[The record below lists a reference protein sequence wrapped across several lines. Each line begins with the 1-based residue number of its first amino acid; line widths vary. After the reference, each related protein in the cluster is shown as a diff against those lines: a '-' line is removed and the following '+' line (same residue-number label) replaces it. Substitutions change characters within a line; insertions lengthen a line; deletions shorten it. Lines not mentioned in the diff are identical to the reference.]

1 MNEQTRTNKG
11 VKPEV
16 ATFGAGCFWCVEAI
30 FSSIQGVLSVQSG
43 YCGGNKSD
51 ASYQQVCSGETEH
64 VEVLQVTFDQS
75 IVSFD
80 TLLSI
85 FFHSH
90 NPTTLNRQGNDVGS
104 QYRSVI
110 FVHNDAQKSSA
121 HKAINGLSEQ
131 SVWPYPIVTQVEL
144 ATEFY
149 PAEDYHNDYFAKHG
163 EEPYCAMVI
172 KPKLEKIQQVFAQYL
187 KTN

>member
-1 MNEQTRTNKG
+1 MNDQTRTNNG

-43 YCGGNKSD
+43 YCGGNKDD
-51 ASYQQVCSGETEH
+51 ATYQRVCSGETEH
-64 VEVLQVTFDQS
+64 VEVLQITFDS
-75 IVSFD
+75 LMISFD
-80 TLLSI
+80 ELLTL

-90 NPTTLNRQGNDVGS
+90 NPTTLNRQGNDVGR
-104 QYRSVI
+104 QYRSVV
-110 FVHNDAQKSSA
+110 FTHTDGQETVALDAI
-121 HKAINGLSEQ
+121 KALNEQ
-131 SVWPYPIVTQVEL
+131 RVWPNPIVTQVEPV
-144 ATEFY
+144 TDFY

-172 KPKLEKIQQVFAQYL
+172 KPKLEKIQKAFAGYL
-187 KTN
+187 KAQ